1 MTLADLIRL
10 RMKELDISRAE
21 IERRSGK
28 AVTDTHIA
36 TILAGEA
43 QNPTLKVL
51 MGISKALEIHPMEV
65 FKAASGVDEPSDS
78 WEPEELVEAFQRMLF
93 LKPDE
98 IKKIKK
104 ILKIE

>member
-1 MTLADLIRL
+1 MKLADLVRL
-10 RMKELDISRAE
+10 RMKELDVSAAE

-51 MGISKALEIHPMEV
+51 MGLSKALEIHPMEV
-65 FKAASGVDEPSDS
+65 FKAASEVDEPSDS
-78 WEPEELVEAFQRMLF
+78 WKPEELVEAFQRMLF
-93 LKPDE
+93 LSPDE
-98 IKKIKK
+98 IKRVKK
-104 ILKIE
+104 ILKLK